1 MLLHKTSQCKENLA
15 KHIDKL
21 TWQCYSVLDKKT
33 WHQERIPVMEKD
45 QILEKSRK
53 ENKNQDIYEKE
64 IVEDIIRTRIPE
76 ILKEGRN
83 IGAATAG
90 ILATVFFVIQ
100 ILTGGGINYGLY
112 AVVFSIPAAAF
123 TVKAFRMKKKHEI
136 FMAVIYII
144 FVLLLSASHIYN
156 LVTSQ
161 AVR

>member
-1 MLLHKTSQCKENLA
+1 
-15 KHIDKL
+15 
-21 TWQCYSVLDKKT
+21 
-33 WHQERIPVMEKD
+33 MEKD

-53 ENKNQDIYEKE
+53 ENKNRDIYEK
-64 IVEDIIRTRIPE
+64 E

-123 TVKAFRMKKKHEI
+123 TVKAFRMKKSMKYLWRSFILFLFSFSLLPI
-136 FMAVIYII
+136 FII
-144 FVLLLSASHIYN
+144 
-156 LVTSQ
+156 
-161 AVR
+161 

>member
-64 IVEDIIRTRIPE
+64 I
-76 ILKEGRN
+76 LKEGRN

-112 AVVFSIPAAAF
+112 AVVPAAAF

>member
-1 MLLHKTSQCKENLA
+1 MPCSHILLHKPNRCKENLA

-21 TWQCYSVLDKKT
+21 TWQCYSILDKKT
-33 WHQERIPVMEKD
+33 WHQERIPAMEKD

-53 ENKNQDIYEKE
+53 ENRNQDIYEK
-64 IVEDIIRTRIPE
+64 E

-90 ILATVFFVIQ
+90 ILATIFFVIQ

-136 FMAVIYII
+136 FIAAIYII

-156 LVTSQ
+156 LVTLQ
-161 AVR
+161 AMR

>member
-33 WHQERIPVMEKD
+33 WHQERILVMEKD

-53 ENKNQDIYEKE
+53 ENKNQDIYEK
-64 IVEDIIRTRIPE
+64 E

>member
-64 IVEDIIRTRIPE
+64 I
-76 ILKEGRN
+76 LKEGRN

-100 ILTGGGINYGLY
+100 ILTGGGIHYGLY

-123 TVKAFRMKKKHEI
+123 TVKAFRMKKKSMKYLWRSFILFLFSFSLLPI
-136 FMAVIYII
+136 FII
-144 FVLLLSASHIYN
+144 
-156 LVTSQ
+156 
-161 AVR
+161 

>member
-1 MLLHKTSQCKENLA
+1 MTR
-15 KHIDKL
+15 KL
-21 TWQCYSVLDKKT
+21 GTRKGYRLWKRSN
-33 WHQERIPVMEKD
+33 IG
-45 QILEKSRK
+45 KSRK
-53 ENKNQDIYEKE
+53 ENKNQDIYEK
-64 IVEDIIRTRIPE
+64 E

>member
-1 MLLHKTSQCKENLA
+1 MPCSHILLHKPSRCKENLA

-53 ENKNQDIYEKE
+53 ENKNRDIYEK
-64 IVEDIIRTRIPE
+64 E

-90 ILATVFFVIQ
+90 ILATIFFVIQ

-136 FMAVIYII
+136 FIAAIYII

-161 AVR
+161 AMR

>member
-1 MLLHKTSQCKENLA
+1 MPCSHILLHKPSRCKENLA

-33 WHQERIPVMEKD
+33 WQQERIPAMEKD

-64 IVEDIIRTRIPE
+64 I
-76 ILKEGRN
+76 LKEGRN

-90 ILATVFFVIQ
+90 ILATIFFVIQ

-136 FMAVIYII
+136 FIAAIYII

-161 AVR
+161 AMR

>member
-1 MLLHKTSQCKENLA
+1 MLLHKTSQRKENLA

-53 ENKNQDIYEKE
+53 ENKNRDIYEK
-64 IVEDIIRTRIPE
+64 E

>member
-1 MLLHKTSQCKENLA
+1 MLLHKTSQRKENLA

-53 ENKNQDIYEKE
+53 ENKNQDIYEK
-64 IVEDIIRTRIPE
+64 E

-123 TVKAFRMKKKHEI
+123 TVKAFRMKKSMKYLWRSFILFLFSFSLLPI
-136 FMAVIYII
+136 FII
-144 FVLLLSASHIYN
+144 
-156 LVTSQ
+156 
-161 AVR
+161 

>member
-1 MLLHKTSQCKENLA
+1 MKMPYSHMLLHKTSQRKENLA

-53 ENKNQDIYEKE
+53 ENKNQDIYEK
-64 IVEDIIRTRIPE
+64 E

-123 TVKAFRMKKKHEI
+123 TVKAFRMKKSMKYLWRSFILFLFSFSLLPI
-136 FMAVIYII
+136 FII
-144 FVLLLSASHIYN
+144 
-156 LVTSQ
+156 
-161 AVR
+161 

>member
-1 MLLHKTSQCKENLA
+1 
-15 KHIDKL
+15 
-21 TWQCYSVLDKKT
+21 
-33 WHQERIPVMEKD
+33 MEKD

-53 ENKNQDIYEKE
+53 ENKNQDIYEK
-64 IVEDIIRTRIPE
+64 E

-136 FMAVIYII
+136 FIGGHLYYFLFSFSLLPIFII
-144 FVLLLSASHIYN
+144 
-156 LVTSQ
+156 
-161 AVR
+161 

>member
-1 MLLHKTSQCKENLA
+1 
-15 KHIDKL
+15 
-21 TWQCYSVLDKKT
+21 
-33 WHQERIPVMEKD
+33 MEKE

-64 IVEDIIRTRIPE
+64 I
-76 ILKEGRN
+76 LKEGRN
-83 IGAATAG
+83 IGAVTAG
-90 ILATVFFVIQ
+90 ILATIFFVIQ

-136 FMAVIYII
+136 LVAAIYII

-161 AVR
+161 TVR

>member
-1 MLLHKTSQCKENLA
+1 
-15 KHIDKL
+15 
-21 TWQCYSVLDKKT
+21 
-33 WHQERIPVMEKD
+33 MEKD
-45 QILEKSRK
+45 QIFEKSRK
-53 ENKNQDIYEKE
+53 ENKNQDIYEK
-64 IVEDIIRTRIPE
+64 E

>member
-1 MLLHKTSQCKENLA
+1 MPCSHILLHKPSRCKENLA

-33 WHQERIPVMEKD
+33 WQQERIPAMEKD
-45 QILEKSRK
+45 QISEKSRK
-53 ENKNQDIYEKE
+53 ENKNQDIYEK
-64 IVEDIIRTRIPE
+64 E

-90 ILATVFFVIQ
+90 ILATIFFVIQ

-136 FMAVIYII
+136 FIAAIYII

-161 AVR
+161 AMR